1 MRTDCSLWDGYA
13 SADRR
18 FLRAVGRDAESP
30 VPAQIRPSSGLDDAV
45 NHEPPRGAVA
55 PSGMPLWSN
64 DPQMWPSAS
73 SARCADECVCGV
85 LIAPLARCGSG
96 DRRRARGREDLA
108 RRGCVQPS
116 RGLARR

>member
-1 MRTDCSLWDGYA
+1 MASPLKNDSKQASVSLGRGRLGGAPHAHRLLPPRDGYA

-73 SARCADECVCGV
+73 SARCADECVY
-85 LIAPLARCGSG
+85 
-96 DRRRARGREDLA
+96 
-108 RRGCVQPS
+108 
-116 RGLARR
+116 GL